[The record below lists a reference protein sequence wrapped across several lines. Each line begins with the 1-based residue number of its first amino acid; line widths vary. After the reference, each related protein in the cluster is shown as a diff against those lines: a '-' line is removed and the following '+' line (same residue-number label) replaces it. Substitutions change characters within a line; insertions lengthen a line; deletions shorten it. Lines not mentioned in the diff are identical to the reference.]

1 MKNTGSEV
9 MSEIVGPAGLTSEG
23 VCSVRYWGDEDDE
36 EDDELWPPSGDCAR
50 AIAIPIPA
58 QRKNARAV
66 DTAAGRFVHSFIEE
80 PCLQVYFGAGAR
92 SNGRAGQAFQTSG
105 VEDTATEVGV
115 TWGFVLILLL
125 RFPKTTAPPTRAPAG
140 RSTAPAGNGSAAGD
154 SLLRPASPRPMGRK
168 RCGSRKLALR
178 W

>member
-36 EDDELWPPSGDCAR
+36 EDDELWPPSGDWAR
-50 AIAIPIPA
+50 AIAIPIPV

-80 PCLQVYFGAGAR
+80 PCLQVYFGAGAG
-92 SNGRAGQAFQTSG
+92 SNGRERGGSFELAALGHTAMEAGG
-105 VEDTATEVGV
+105 YMWLYLYPLTE
-115 TWGFVLILLL
+115 
-125 RFPKTTAPPTRAPAG
+125 
-140 RSTAPAGNGSAAGD
+140 
-154 SLLRPASPRPMGRK
+154 
-168 RCGSRKLALR
+168 
-178 W
+178 

>member
-36 EDDELWPPSGDCAR
+36 EDDELWPPSGDWAR

-58 QRKNARAV
+58 QRKNVRAV

-80 PCLQVYFGAGAR
+80 PCLQVYFGGGAG
-92 SNGRAGQAFQTSG
+92 SNGRAGQALQTSG
-105 VEDTATEVGV
+105 VEDTATE
-115 TWGFVLILLL
+115 
-125 RFPKTTAPPTRAPAG
+125 AG
-140 RSTAPAGNGSAAGD
+140 GYIRLCPYPLTEIPENDSTAN
-154 SLLRPASPRPMGRK
+154 PRTGWPK
-168 RCGSRKLALR
+168 Y
-178 W
+178 